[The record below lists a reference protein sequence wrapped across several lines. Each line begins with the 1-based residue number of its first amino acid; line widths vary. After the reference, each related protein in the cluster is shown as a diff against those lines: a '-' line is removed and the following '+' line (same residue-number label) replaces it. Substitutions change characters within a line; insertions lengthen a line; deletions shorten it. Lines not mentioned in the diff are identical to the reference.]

1 MTGPPAIQA
10 IENQTL
16 TEGGNMTLTC
26 LASEGPSLVVSWIKP
41 DGQHV
46 NTNILKLITIK
57 RSEAGEYRCV
67 ATIVIVGALLIQQ
80 VLKYNVSKHVL
91 HH

>member
-1 MTGPPAIQA
+1 
-10 IENQTL
+10 
-16 TEGGNMTLTC
+16 MTLTC

-41 DGQHV
+41 DGQRV

-67 ATIVIVGALLIQQ
+67 ATSDCGSVTHTTCVEVQCE
-80 VLKYNVSKHVL
+80 
-91 HH
+91 